1 IAVCNSFVLG
11 AEADRKE
18 AVVMADLDGEDFR
31 FAMSD
36 PVQWCEVREIRTLRR
51 VQGESCVQRDVEI
64 AKSFESNGCIWATGT
79 TRRLPDVFCGVC
91 RGTGVK
97 IENGCAG
104 EPEVIEAEML
114 QIFLSVCFCLARRLY
129 RFLGG

>member
-1 IAVCNSFVLG
+1 LNSVWKRGETVCEFLPLVEVTAVDGIAVCNSFVLG

-91 RGTGVK
+91 RG
-97 IENGCAG
+97 
-104 EPEVIEAEML
+104 
-114 QIFLSVCFCLARRLY
+114 
-129 RFLGG
+129 